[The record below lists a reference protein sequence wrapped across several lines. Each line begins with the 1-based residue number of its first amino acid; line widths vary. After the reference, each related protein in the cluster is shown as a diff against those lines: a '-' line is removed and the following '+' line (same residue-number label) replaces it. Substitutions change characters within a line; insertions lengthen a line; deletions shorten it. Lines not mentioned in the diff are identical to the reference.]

1 MPSGNKANKKIM
13 RGAGLYLS
21 LLALFQFLLFY
32 IPNVIYTGSYAL
44 YLVSK
49 YALIFLGGLYPIL
62 AAMLV
67 FSCKEFIR
75 ERIVSSLLLTLTR
88 LLYTLPYYYLYFVT
102 DVYDSIE
109 ALLLA
114 FALSLLIIIGTSC
127 QVFILTLIMKFASL
141 RCRESGAVGG
151 GIFNFNK
158 PMNFAVM
165 LVTLVSFIISFIEEC
180 VYAVGFF
187 IDYGASYTEDE
198 LVQMMLSFGAIIIF
212 AVIDYIAV
220 AAIALTHEKRR
231 SEDA

>member
-21 LLALFQFLLFY
+21 LLALFQFLIFY

-67 FSCKEFIR
+67 FSCKESIR
-75 ERIVSSLLLTLTR
+75 ERIVSSLLFTLTR

-109 ALLLA
+109 ALIFA

-127 QVFILTLIMKFASL
+127 QVFILTLIMKLASL
-141 RCRESGAVGG
+141 RCRESGYVCG

-198 LVQMMLSFGAIIIF
+198 LVEMMLSFGAIIIF

-220 AAIALTHEKRR
+220 AAVALLCEKRR